1 MNRLITFLLPV
12 LILLAGCTKRPAP
25 VPRQQAFPRIELYPE
40 SYREIDGLMVNDS
53 ARIERGETEGWF
65 DIVYPAYNVRIN
77 CTLTRA
83 ESPARL
89 QAVIDNRL
97 ERLERNA
104 GGASGEMTELTSPG
118 GIGSLLMV
126 TPGAL
131 ATPVQFIATDSARC
145 CVLSG
150 SAVFASPGATPD
162 SVAPVV
168 GAIERDIVFMLKN
181 LKQL

>member
-1 MNRLITFLLPV
+1 MSRFFPLLFFFLIFT
-12 LILLAGCTKRPAP
+12 AGCNRRPAA
-25 VPRQQAFPRIELYPE
+25 VPRPQAWPRIEIYPE
-40 SYREIDGLMVNDS
+40 SYREVNGLMINDS
-53 ARIERGETEGWF
+53 ARIEQGATEGWF

-77 CTLTRA
+77 CTLTHI
-83 ESPARL
+83 ESSFHL
-89 QAVIDNRL
+89 QSVIDNRL

-104 GGASGEMTELTSPG
+104 GGASGEMTELTSAG

-131 ATPVQFIATDSARC
+131 ATPVQFIATDSARY
-145 CVLSG
+145 VLSG
-150 SAVFASPGATPD
+150 SAVFASPGVTPD

-168 GAIERDIVFMLKN
+168 GAIERDIVFMLQN

>member
-1 MNRLITFLLPV
+1 MSRLFPFFFCF
-12 LILLAGCTKRPAP
+12 LILTAGCTERPAAI
-25 VPRQQAFPRIELYPE
+25 PRPQAWPRIELYPE
-40 SYREIDGLMVNDS
+40 AYSETDGLMINDS

-77 CTLTRA
+77 CTLTHS
-83 ESPARL
+83 ESPAHLRS
-89 QAVIDNRL
+89 VIDNRI

-104 GGASGEMTELTSPG
+104 GGASGEMTELTSAG

-131 ATPVQFIATDSARC
+131 ATPVQFLATDSTRY
-145 CVLSG
+145 VLSG
-150 SAVFASPGATPD
+150 TAVFAMPGMTPD

>member
-1 MNRLITFLLPV
+1 MNRWLLIIGVLL
-12 LILLAGCTKRPAP
+12 LGACSRRPAP
-25 VPRQQAFPRIELYPE
+25 VPRPQAWQRIELYPE
-40 SYREIDGLMVNDS
+40 VYSDVNGMMINDS
-53 ARIERGETEGWF
+53 ARIEPGEIDGWF

-77 CTLTRA
+77 CTLTHT
-83 ESPARL
+83 ESPVQL
-89 QAVIDNRL
+89 QSVIDNRL

-104 GGASGEMTELTSPG
+104 GGASGEMIELTSAG

-131 ATPVQFIATDSARC
+131 ATPVQFLATDSTRR
-145 CVLSG
+145 VLSG
-150 SAVFASPGATPD
+150 SAVFASPGQSPD

-168 GAIERDIVFMLKN
+168 EAIERDIIYMLSN

>member
-1 MNRLITFLLPV
+1 MNRLFPLV
-12 LILLAGCTKRPAP
+12 FCILTLTAGCTKRPAP
-25 VPRQQAFPRIELYPE
+25 VPRPQAWPRIELYPE
-40 SYREIDGLMVNDS
+40 SYREVNGLMINDS

-77 CTLTRA
+77 CTLTHA
-83 ESPARL
+83 DSPVHL
-89 QAVIDNRL
+89 QSVIDNRL

-104 GGASGEMTELTSPG
+104 GGASGEMTELTSAG
-118 GIGSLLMV
+118 GIGSFLMV

-131 ATPVQFIATDSARC
+131 ATPVQFIATDSVR

-150 SAVFASPGATPD
+150 TTVFTSPGVTPD